1 MTVDY
6 REVQFTKAPAVLDA
20 MAPEGVEKTEAARAE
35 VGAQGP
41 RERLGDLAFA
51 ERSGPS

>member
-35 VGAQGP
+35 
-41 RERLGDLAFA
+41 LARKGLA
-51 ERSGPS
+51 SD